1 MRSHAGYNV
10 TPVGAVLYE
19 RLLTLRR
26 AECLRWNL
34 QAVDALNETVP
45 VEERNKIMETP
56 IPDEI
61 IRKLLLMKHQ

>member
-10 TPVGAVLYE
+10 TPVGAILYE

-26 AECLRWNL
+26 AEYLRWNL
-34 QAVDALNETVP
+34 QAADALNETVP
-45 VEERNKIMETP
+45 VEERNRIMETL

-61 IRKLLLMKHQ
+61 IRKLLLAKHQ